1 MTCGALKEALAD
13 KESVFNSLSQRVVNE
28 KEVEDSNLYNRIG
41 LLENELETGR
51 LDVESMSNLLS
62 GEDAEIELLVEEL
75 SCHGDKIDVL

>member
-1 MTCGALKEALAD
+1 MTCEVLEEALAD
-13 KESVFNSLSQRVVNE
+13 KESVIAKLSQRVVNE

-62 GEDAEIELLVEEL
+62 GEDAEIEHLVEEL
-75 SCHGDKIDVL
+75 SCHGEKIDVL

>member
-1 MTCGALKEALAD
+1 MTCEALEEALAD
-13 KESVFNSLSQRVVNE
+13 KESVFAKLSQRVVNE